1 MLDVLKILV
10 ALSSALQFSLII
22 FLWIYKQY
30 LINRNNR
37 ALRALSRARR
47 ESLERYLDEL
57 EDESPRTISY
67 VFTVVWVIL
76 PSWKFST
83 LVMALYACIYLSTEW
98 LWNKIANLKASEE
111 LPWIVQYINKN
122 GLHELL
128 KSANKRRTSFFDK
141 LSPKYKIHLNWLG
154 RVGNILNVNAGIL
167 TKGKLKYLAL
177 DTNRIFKQTLSIAH

>member
-1 MLDVLKILV
+1 MGPDSISAPFEIETEWLTPYIATENNSISERSIVVPRLMLDVFKILV

-67 VFTVVWVIL
+67 VFTVV
-76 PSWKFST
+76 
-83 LVMALYACIYLSTEW
+83 
-98 LWNKIANLKASEE
+98 
-111 LPWIVQYINKN
+111 
-122 GLHELL
+122 
-128 KSANKRRTSFFDK
+128 
-141 LSPKYKIHLNWLG
+141 
-154 RVGNILNVNAGIL
+154 
-167 TKGKLKYLAL
+167 
-177 DTNRIFKQTLSIAH
+177 